1 MKKNPPQ
8 MAVIIGPEIVRKNS
22 QFPECFVDHLRV
34 RINALSSMRPTYSQT
49 LSAVARSR
57 PEKSIFEYLEDPKAT
72 ATLPSLKSL
81 LNELET
87 LTQKSNMR
95 IDEVTQLVQVDQ
107 GMSLR
112 VLRMA
117 NSVYYSPSVPIM
129 DVQDAILYI
138 GLNTFRGAV
147 ASTRCIEKTCH
158 IKQSVLDWKDF
169 WTHAAGV
176 GQLTTELA
184 SHLQTREL
192 PTESFYLMGLM
203 HDIGKVV
210 LAHVM
215 PDEFNQI
222 YLEAAEKQTS
232 PAPLEMEILG
242 IDHGH
247 LGAWYLEK
255 QGIPSNLCESV
266 RFHHSLENGDKP
278 HLKHALLIRLADLFT
293 LYYRLGESGNYTE
306 QPDPFLSHEWRM
318 YLELCHV
325 SEAEGDELKRTLV
338 EKIARISDLVRKII
352 V

>member
-1 MKKNPPQ
+1 
-8 MAVIIGPEIVRKNS
+8 
-22 QFPECFVDHLRV
+22 
-34 RINALSSMRPTYSQT
+34 MRPTYSQS
-49 LSAVARSR
+49 LSAVDRS
-57 PEKSIFEYLEDPKAT
+57 PDKSIFEYLEDPKAA

-81 LNELET
+81 LHELEL

-95 IDEVTQLVQVDQ
+95 LEEVTELVQVDQ

-158 IKQSVLDWKDF
+158 IKQSVLDWKAF

-176 GQLTTELA
+176 GQITTELA
-184 SHLQTREL
+184 SHLRTPEL
-192 PTESFYLMGLM
+192 PTESFYLIGLM

-215 PDEFNQI
+215 PQEFNRI
-222 YLEAAEKQTS
+222 YLEAARTKTS
-232 PAPLEMEILG
+232 PAPLEMEVLG

-255 QGIPSNLCESV
+255 QGIPSNLCEPV
-266 RFHHSLENGDKP
+266 RFHHSFENGDKP
-278 HLKHALLIRLADLFT
+278 HLRHALLIRLADSLA
-293 LYYRLGESGNYTE
+293 LYYRLGQSGNYVE
-306 QPDPFLSHEWRM
+306 PRDPFGSPEWSM
-318 YLELCHV
+318 YLELCHCSGTV
-325 SEAEGDELKRTLV
+325 ANELKTTLIDQV
-338 EKIARISDLVRKII
+338 ARISDLVRRII